1 MQFRIVMGSLIALA
15 IAGNAHAQPRG
26 TTDALDAQCLQ
37 GDLACPSRVVANEDR
52 EHNRRNI
59 GAHPVDLRSLLYNQ
73 KASEEPP
80 AQRDDAHGGADLMVV
95 HPAGNVVWVR
105 W

>member
-1 MQFRIVMGSLIALA
+1 MQFRIVMMGSLIALA
-15 IAGNAHAQPRG
+15 IASNAYARPQG
-26 TTDALDAQCLQ
+26 TTGTAVARCPQE
-37 GDLACPSRVVANEDR
+37 DLACPSRVVANQDR
-52 EHNRRNI
+52 ERNLSEQ
-59 GAHPVDLRSLLYNQ
+59 PVDLRSWLYNR

-80 AQRDDAHGGADLMVV
+80 AQRDDASGSADLMVV

>member
-1 MQFRIVMGSLIALA
+1 MQFRIVIGSLIALA
-15 IAGNAHAQPRG
+15 IAGNAYARPQG
-26 TTDALDAQCLQ
+26 TTGAAGTRCPQ
-37 GDLACPSRVVANEDR
+37 GDLACPSRVIANQDR
-52 EHNRRNI
+52 ERSI
-59 GAHPVDLRSLLYNQ
+59 GESPVDLRSWLYNQ

-80 AQRDDAHGGADLMVV
+80 AQRDDAHGSPDLMVV